1 MRLHSIPTIFDAAVP
16 TGLYYPLCPASFRR
30 PNQRDAMKHLITILC
45 IFGATACYFLW
56 MQNGAAILIAAG
68 ILLEL
73 TFWVRS
79 SRARRLKKQA
89 I

>member
-1 MRLHSIPTIFDAAVP
+1 
-16 TGLYYPLCPASFRR
+16 
-30 PNQRDAMKHLITILC
+30 MKHLVTLLC
-45 IFGATACYFLW
+45 IFSASACYFLW
-56 MQNGAAILIAAG
+56 VQNGAAILIAAG

-79 SRARRLKKQA
+79 SRARRLKKQT